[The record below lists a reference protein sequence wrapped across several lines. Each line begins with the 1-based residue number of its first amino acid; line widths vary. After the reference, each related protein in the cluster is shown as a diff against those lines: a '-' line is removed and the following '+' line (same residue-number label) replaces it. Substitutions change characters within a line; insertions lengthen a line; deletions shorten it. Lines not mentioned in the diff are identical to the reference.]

1 MRVKKGMESFPLTSI
16 LSPGG
21 ERKIEIHCRGDE
33 GGFEWF
39 DQTMKQRLTGMNRS
53 MAQMLEQD
61 IQSVLDA
68 EVRPLLHAHDGDIE
82 LTGIDEDRVVRL
94 RLLGACATCMGAE
107 QTVNDIIVASIRQ
120 ACPSVADV
128 RVETGVSHELIAE
141 ALRFLKRERQ

>member
-1 MRVKKGMESFPLTSI
+1 
-16 LSPGG
+16 
-21 ERKIEIHCRGDE
+21 
-33 GGFEWF
+33 
-39 DQTMKQRLTGMNRS
+39 

-68 EVRPLLHAHDGDIE
+68 EVRPLLHAHNGDIE